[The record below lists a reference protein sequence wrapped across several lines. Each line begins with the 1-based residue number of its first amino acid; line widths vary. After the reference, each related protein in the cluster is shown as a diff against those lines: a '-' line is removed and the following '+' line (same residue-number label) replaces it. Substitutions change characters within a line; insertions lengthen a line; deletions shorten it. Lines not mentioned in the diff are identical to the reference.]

1 MAYSAAG
8 RLEGDLARG
17 VLYLTCQKCS
27 DQLGFISNLYLAR
40 TKFFLSK
47 NLKFELR

>member
-17 VLYLTCQKCS
+17 VLYLTAES
-27 DQLGFISNLYLAR
+27 M
-40 TKFFLSK
+40 SK
-47 NLKFELR
+47 MF